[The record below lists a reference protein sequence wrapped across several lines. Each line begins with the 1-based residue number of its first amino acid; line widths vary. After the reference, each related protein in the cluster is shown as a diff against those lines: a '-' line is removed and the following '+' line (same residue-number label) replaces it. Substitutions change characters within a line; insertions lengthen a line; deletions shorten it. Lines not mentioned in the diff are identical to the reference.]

1 MAKVTVKTR
10 AIVLQSIKYGD
21 SSLVVKML
29 TEEMGVQSFMVKGVF
44 GKKSKMKAA
53 LFQNMTLLEIVAE
66 IGGSSL
72 GFIKEISLAHYYKNN
87 TVDFKKTTIL
97 IFISEL
103 LSKSIAE
110 SEPDTTLF
118 NYVYESMLW
127 LDEVESSYAD
137 FPIIFAMR
145 LSFYLGFFPN
155 IDTYTEGSCFDLL
168 DGNFKTWNNDIYQ
181 IDAELSEAFYFMCQ
195 QSTDF
200 FQIFRFSDSQIQ
212 NNSQVLNFLSQR
224 RKESRMMFLSSNV
237 RLCSQ
242 PTALFQVF
250 RFSDSQIQN
259 NSQVFRFSDSQILK
273 TRRQL
278 LEAVATYY
286 KLHSDN
292 IREIKSLEVL
302 REIMV

>member
-29 TEEMGVQSFMVKGVF
+29 TEEMGVQSFMVKGVY

-53 LFQNMTLLEIVAE
+53 FFQNMTLLEIVAE
-66 IGGSSL
+66 IGGSTL
-72 GFIKEISLAHYYKNN
+72 GFIKEISLSHYYKSISS
-87 TVDFKKTTIL
+87 DFKKTTIL

-118 NYVYESMLW
+118 NYVYDSMIW

-168 DGNFKTWNNDIYQ
+168 DGNFKTWSNDIYQ

-195 QSTDF
+195 QSTVSRQ
-200 FQIFRFSDSQIQ
+200 QILSFPSP
-212 NNSQVLNFLSQR
+212 VLNFLSQR

>member
-110 SEPDTTLF
+110 SEPDTALF

-181 IDAELSEAFYFMCQ
+181 IDVELSKAFYFMCQ
-195 QSTDF
+195 QSTNF
-200 FQIFRFSDSQIQ
+200 FQILRFSDSQIQ
-212 NNSQVLNFLSQR
+212 NN
-224 RKESRMMFLSSNV
+224 
-237 RLCSQ
+237 
-242 PTALFQVF
+242 FQIL

-278 LEAVATYY
+278 LEAVTTYY

-292 IREIKSLEVL
+292 IREIKSLEIL

>member
-110 SEPDTTLF
+110 SEPDTALF

-181 IDAELSEAFYFMCQ
+181 IDAELSKAFYFMCQ

-200 FQIFRFSDSQIQ
+200 FQILRFSDSQIQ
-212 NNSQVLNFLSQR
+212 NNSQI
-224 RKESRMMFLSSNV
+224 
-237 RLCSQ
+237 
-242 PTALFQVF
+242 F

-286 KLHSDN
+286 KLHSDS